1 MSRIRNGAIAAT
13 LGLAAAVSMVYAQG
27 AGGAGPT
34 ATPGTTNPRDTTAP
48 PNTKNPATTGQG
60 QNTAAPATGSTTS
73 PSTTTTSPSTTT
85 TSPSTTSPST
95 TTTSPGTGSTS
106 GTTGSSTMDAP
117 AAGNRAARADR
128 G

>member
-13 LGLAAAVSMVYAQG
+13 LGLAAAISVVYAQG
-27 AGGAGPT
+27 GGGAGPT
-34 ATPGTTNPRDTTAP
+34 ATPGTTNPSDTTAP
-48 PNTKNPATTGQG
+48 PNTKNPSTTGQG
-60 QNTAAPATGSTTS
+60 QNTAAPATGSTNS
-73 PSTTTTSPSTTT
+73 PSTTSPGT

-95 TTTSPGTGSTS
+95 GSSTTTSP
-106 GTTGSSTMDAP
+106 STMDAP